1 MCICDP
7 SNKFVEEYG
16 DCQNVLRIR
25 LKVKA
30 SGLNSVTYSIKNAG
44 IGSICGDFN
53 VCSKL
58 FGHISVKNDLLLS
71 GETRVHVHQ
80 FQGDSIPHE
89 RARAFIN
96 ICDKT
101 YLASNLWDQVLALGI
116 APASANHSISFVAGN
131 LVMFTTIANKQNA
144 TLVMKGATVKFKYN
158 SLINASRFGGF
169 YGLDLKEYEM
179 QDDGILFYIPDLAPG
194 ESYTFR
200 PTFLVYQNITP
211 FSDVGIEYEYLF
223 KQNQLESWDLQPWT
237 TLRLS
242 V

>member
-7 SNKFVEEYG
+7 SNKFVESVSDG

-30 SGLNSVTYSIKNAG
+30 GLNSVTYSIKNTG

-53 VCSKL
+53 ICSKL

-71 GETRVHVHQ
+71 GESRVHVHQ
-80 FQGDSIPHE
+80 GDAIPHE

-101 YLASNLWDQVLALGI
+101 YLASNLWDQILALGI
-116 APASANHSISFVAGN
+116 APASANHAMSFVAGN
-131 LVMFTTIANKQNA
+131 LVLITTIANKQNA
-144 TLVMKGATVKFKYN
+144 TLVMKGATVKLKYN
-158 SLINASRFGGF
+158 SLINASRFNGF
-169 YGLDLKEYEM
+169 YGLGLKEYEM
-179 QDDGILFYIPDLAPG
+179 MDDGILFYIPDLAPG

-200 PTFLVYQNITP
+200 PTFLVRENITP
-211 FSDVGIEYEYLF
+211 FSDVGIEHEYLF
-223 KQNQLESWDLQPWT
+223 KQNQLESWDLQPWA

-242 V
+242 E